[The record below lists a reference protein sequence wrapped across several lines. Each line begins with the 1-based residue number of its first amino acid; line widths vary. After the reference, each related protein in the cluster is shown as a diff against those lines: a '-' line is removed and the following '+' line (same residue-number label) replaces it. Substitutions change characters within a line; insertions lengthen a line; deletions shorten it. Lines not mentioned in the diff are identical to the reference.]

1 VLVEVVSLVDYILV
15 YRPYNA
21 KKLIDDAM
29 KGGARGEDEA
39 KDFMYA
45 LRDRVS
51 KGFTVKNSGCFTVG
65 ESVVF
70 WALWKRSKKEPCARS
85 ESAGR
90 KERFLYYG

>member
-1 VLVEVVSLVDYILV
+1 MVDYILV

-21 KKLIDDAM
+21 KKLIDDAI
-29 KGGARGEDEA
+29 KGGTRGEDEA

-70 WALWKRSKKEPCARS
+70 WALMEKA
-85 ESAGR
+85 
-90 KERFLYYG
+90 

>member
-1 VLVEVVSLVDYILV
+1 MVDYILV

-21 KKLIDDAM
+21 KKLIDDAL

-51 KGFTVKNSGCFTVG
+51 KGFTKADSD
-65 ESVVF
+65 
-70 WALWKRSKKEPCARS
+70 
-85 ESAGR
+85 
-90 KERFLYYG
+90 